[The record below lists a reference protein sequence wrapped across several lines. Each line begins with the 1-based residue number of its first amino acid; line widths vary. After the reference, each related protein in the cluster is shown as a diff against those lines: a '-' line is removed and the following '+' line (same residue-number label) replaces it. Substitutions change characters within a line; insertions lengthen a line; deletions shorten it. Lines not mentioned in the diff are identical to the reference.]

1 MYCVREK
8 DGKFLTG
15 FSQQTSMDGIG
26 IANVLACPELNYT
39 SSQLE
44 EVLIAN
50 EDFEK
55 LIEEE
60 FEADKTYAEKRR
72 EEYPT
77 IEECVHAI
85 LDDELDALQIKRKAV
100 KDKYPKE

>member
-1 MYCVREK
+1 MYCVKEK

-26 IANVLACPELNYT
+26 IANVLACPEFNYT

-44 EVLIAN
+44 EVLIAD

-55 LIEEE
+55 LIE
-60 FEADKTYAEKRR
+60 ADKTYVDKRR
-72 EEYPT
+72 IKYPD
-77 IEECVHAI
+77 IG
-85 LDDELDALQIKRKAV
+85 DQLDALYHAGVFPEDMAEKIKAV
-100 KDKYPKE
+100 KDEFPKE

>member
-26 IANVLACPELNYT
+26 IANVLACPEFNYT

-44 EVLIAN
+44 EVLIAD
-50 EDFEK
+50 EDF
-55 LIEEE
+55 
-60 FEADKTYAEKRR
+60 
-72 EEYPT
+72 
-77 IEECVHAI
+77 
-85 LDDELDALQIKRKAV
+85 
-100 KDKYPKE
+100 